1 MTHQRLSPR
10 NSGSITSLGQDPQRR
25 HSSYGVPVT
34 NAIIEDMNSSED
46 DVENNEEVKVG
57 TLEENKEA

>member
-10 NSGSITSLGQDPQRR
+10 NSGSLTSIGQDVQRR

-46 DVENNEEVKVG
+46 DLEN
-57 TLEENKEA
+57 